1 MELDKQISIVC
12 GSDMVALIPKL
23 CFGPSS
29 SQTMLY
35 HANSGSDYI
44 DPAKSLRNDDR
55 SITDAVSDH
64 FMAGYTERLDF
75 FLKNQ
80 SKKGNIEKFKISDEE
95 IKEMNKLMKEV
106 EDA

>member
-1 MELDKQISIVC
+1 MGL
-12 GSDMVALIPKL
+12 L
-23 CFGPSS
+23 S

-44 DPAKSLRNDDR
+44 DPTPSPCANDDR

-80 SKKGNIEKFKISDEE
+80 SKKGKASRSSKYRT
-95 IKEMNKLMKEV
+95 KKLKR
-106 EDA
+106 